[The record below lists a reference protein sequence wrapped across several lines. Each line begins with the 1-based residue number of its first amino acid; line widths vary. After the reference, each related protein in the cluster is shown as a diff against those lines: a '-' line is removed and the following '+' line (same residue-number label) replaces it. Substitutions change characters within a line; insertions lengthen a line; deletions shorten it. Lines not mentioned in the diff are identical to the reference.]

1 MPNNKM
7 IVFKP
12 DTVILREGEVNEF
25 MFKILKGHA
34 EVYVGYGTKHE
45 SLLGILSEQAC
56 FGEFGLLLKK
66 PAIYTVIAFDEI
78 IAFRISEKD
87 MDDFI
92 LENRKNVLDIMKN
105 MANSM
110 FTMRF
115 QIEMLMKDIEEFSK
129 SGNINLDEKKISLS
143 MKALLPDEPEE
154 APAEEAA
161 PEAEAAENA
170 SEE

>member
-1 MPNNKM
+1 MPDNKM

-34 EVYVGYGTKHE
+34 EVYVGYGTTHE
-45 SLLGILSEQAC
+45 SLLGIIGEQSC

-87 MDDFI
+87 MDNFI

-115 QIEMLMKDIEEFSK
+115 QIELLMKDIEECTK
-129 SGNINLDEKKISLS
+129 SGNINLDEKREHLRRTLRQYAIG
-143 MKALLPDEPEE
+143 
-154 APAEEAA
+154 
-161 PEAEAAENA
+161 NA
-170 SEE
+170 YGHGITPTGAGFSFDKTT